1 MVAKYFRGIRLSSNL
16 EDIRLVSVRFFHRL
30 GYLNIS
36 LTTVIPPS
44 LPFHR
49 LEIGSLIFLYYNDDI
64 IFVFIRILLCCG
76 GVDPSL

>member
-1 MVAKYFRGIRLSSNL
+1 M
-16 EDIRLVSVRFFHRL
+16 HRL

-49 LEIGSLIFLYYNDDI
+49 LGIGVLIILYYNIIILYYNII
-64 IFVFIRILLCCG
+64 IFVFIHILLCCG